1 MKMQENSN
9 GSNGKDEYFFQFQ
22 YMMYQLMYGKREF
35 FIPDRFCQTYT
46 DFDNKP
52 IDIKQQ
58 HDADQFLNSLLN
70 RL

>member
-1 MKMQENSN
+1 
-9 GSNGKDEYFFQFQ
+9 
-22 YMMYQLMYGKREF
+22 MMYQLMYGKREF
-35 FIPDRFCQTYT
+35 FIPDRFCQAYT

-58 HDADQFLNSLLN
+58 HDADEFLNSLLN